1 MSVKKW
7 PRERYTTTMYF
18 TGFNRSSMS
27 RYFLPDI
34 SCRLRAA
41 DLLRST
47 RKMFRGDGTIGSLP
61 KPLRKFHL
69 TRQLPRR
76 SLALRHVS
84 FQARK
89 AMLRGISHQKGLRE
103 RKKHGCIRRNLKL
116 GVSLLVKRGP
126 CISLARRAL
135 RLMYGRPVTTLE
147 PVDIRLSL
155 LVPHQTRGW
164 LLWFRT
170 QDVRVSR

>member
-7 PRERYTTTMYF
+7 SRERYTTMTYF
-18 TGFNRSSMS
+18 TGFSRSSMS

-34 SCRLRAA
+34 SCRSRAA
-41 DLLRST
+41 DWWRST
-47 RKMFRGDGTIGSLP
+47 RKMFRGDETIGSLP

-76 SLALRHVS
+76 SLAFRHVS

-89 AMLRGISHQKGLRE
+89 AMLRGISHQRESSE
-103 RKKHGCIRRNLKL
+103 RKRHGCIRRNWKL
-116 GVSLLVKRGP
+116 GVNLLVKRGP

-135 RLMYGRPVTTLE
+135 RPMYGRPVTTLE
-147 PVDIRLSL
+147 PVHFRLSL